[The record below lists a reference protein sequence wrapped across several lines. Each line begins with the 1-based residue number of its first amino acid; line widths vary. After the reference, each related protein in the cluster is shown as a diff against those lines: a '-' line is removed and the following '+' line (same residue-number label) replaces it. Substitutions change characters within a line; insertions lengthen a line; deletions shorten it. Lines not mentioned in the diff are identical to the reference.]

1 MGIGCKDM
9 GGTTM
14 TEHDFKPR
22 TVTLPSVVL
31 KLTLPIPSKL
41 LSPNARAHYI
51 PKAKAVK
58 AGREL
63 ACLVA
68 TRCLLDAEMKQ
79 PRWSAAFYSVSFF
92 TETARKQDDDNLL
105 GRLKATRD
113 GFADAG
119 IVEDDY
125 AFKLA
130 GYPACKVAKDAKNP
144 RVEIV
149 IWEVEA

>member
-1 MGIGCKDM
+1 VIL
-9 GGTTM
+9 
-14 TEHDFKPR
+14 R
-22 TVTLPSVVL
+22 LILPM
-31 KLTLPIPSKL
+31 PHRL
-41 LSPNARAHYI
+41 LSPNARTHWAA
-51 PKAKAVK
+51 KARAVK

-68 TRCLLDAEMKQ
+68 TRCLKEAGIKP
-79 PRWSAAFYSVSFF
+79 PRWEAAFYSVSFF
-92 TETARKQDDDNLL
+92 TETARNQDDDNLL